1 MNSNIRITRSRGGG
15 MGRTPRD
22 RPPTPR
28 TSGATSVLRTPS
40 PNRARRSACRES
52 TTALPNRDE
61 QVDGETQPSQENQ
74 PNITA
79 PSVQEAVQPQTDQQ
93 EQGNPGN
100 DSGQPASDQSRP
112 PTPNWT
118 GFAPNFQEAREN
130 DRRAHEA
137 GEESSHPTYSRLWN
151 RTNVVA
157 MEPLSIDHNLY
168 LDYRSQQ
175 CIKFFNKGR
184 ERLPGDPFSGKNIF
198 SWLKRLEIRANEFQW
213 ILTLTID
220 GKLLTTHFAELSM
233 DTVKKAAQEFQN
245 EAQRKAQ
252 NSRMLFYC
260 ITASIYQSVMD
271 KLTLKTHLI
280 TLQVRNKPIQDG
292 VCMLKVL
299 IDSYYA
305 STRFTTIEIRK
316 QLANLP
322 IYMQTVTRGDVTR
335 LCEQTRK
342 LNAELEA
349 SGEKTLDLVANVL
362 ATLEKAPNP
371 IFQRWLEGRK
381 SMWALKQIEW
391 KEDASDLMDEAESFY
406 LNLREGRSW
415 KKQHDDRPRAY
426 ALQASDASVSSD
438 STQEDGMES
447 SALKKLKNQI
457 RAFAATDKQLREK
470 KYKWK
475 QVPPKDGE
483 STTKKVLVDGVR
495 KKYYWCVHH
504 KAWTLHSPQECRKS
518 EENRKKRRSPNK
530 HEGSSKRN
538 RTYDKTRIAFE
549 ALALLAQSN
558 PTSPSSRSNH
568 TEDSNQDSNFSGTSN
583 SSSSSKSSTQSYKT
597 A

>member
-1 MNSNIRITRSRGGG
+1 MDLNMRITRSRGGG
-15 MGRTPRD
+15 IGMTPRD

-28 TSGATSVLRTPS
+28 ASGATLRTPS
-40 PNRARRSACRES
+40 PNRTRRSAS
-52 TTALPNRDE
+52 APPGRDE
-61 QVDGETQPSQENQ
+61 QTHGEVT
-74 PNITA
+74 T
-79 PSVQEAVQPQTDQQ
+79 PSVQEVIQPQTDQQ
-93 EQGNPGN
+93 GHGNPDN
-100 DSGQPASDQSRP
+100 DGGQPASDQSRP

-118 GFAPNFQEAREN
+118 GFIPPPNFQEARES

-137 GEESSHPTYSRLWN
+137 GEESSHPTYSRIWN
-151 RTNVVA
+151 RTSVVA

-168 LDYRSQQ
+168 LDYRDPQS
-175 CIKFFNKGR
+175 IKFFNKGR

-198 SWLKRLEIRANEFQW
+198 SWLKRLEIKASEFHW
-213 ILTLTID
+213 IPTLTID

-245 EAQRKAQ
+245 EGQRKAQ

-260 ITASIYQSVMD
+260 ITASISQSVMD
-271 KLTLKTHLI
+271 KLSLKTHLF

-322 IYMQTVTRGDVTR
+322 IYMQTVAKGDVTR
-335 LCEQTRK
+335 LCEHTRK

-362 ATLEKAPNP
+362 AALEKASNP
-371 IFQRWLEGRK
+371 VFQRWLEGRK
-381 SMWALKQIEW
+381 NMWALKQLEW
-391 KEDASDLMDEAESFY
+391 KDDASDLMDEAESFY

-415 KKQHDDRPRAY
+415 KKPHDDRARAY
-426 ALQASDASVSSD
+426 ALKASDASVSSD
-438 STQEDGMES
+438 SSQDMES
-447 SALKKLKNQI
+447 STSKKPSSTLKKYVK
-457 RAFAATDKQLREK
+457 AFAASQRELREQ

-483 STTKKVLVDGVR
+483 STTKRVLVDGVR
-495 KKYYWCVHH
+495 KKYYWCVNHQ
-504 KAWTLHSPQECRKS
+504 AWTLHSPQECRKS
-518 EENRKKRRSPNK
+518 EENRKKRKSPNK
-530 HEGSSKRN
+530 HEGSSKKKK
-538 RTYDKTRIAFE
+538 RTYDKARIAFE
-549 ALALLAQSN
+549 ALALLAQGN
-558 PTSPSSRSNH
+558 PTSPSNSSNC
-568 TEDSNQDSNFSGTSN
+568 TEDSNQDSNFSGTTIN
-583 SSSSSKSSTQSYKT
+583 SSSSKSSTESYKT
-597 A
+597 AEYDTDES

>member
-1 MNSNIRITRSRGGG
+1 MSGG
-15 MGRTPRD
+15 P
-22 RPPTPR
+22 
-28 TSGATSVLRTPS
+28 
-40 PNRARRSACRES
+40 
-52 TTALPNRDE
+52 TTALSGRDE
-61 QVDGETQPSQENQ
+61 QMDGEAQPNQENQ
-74 PNITA
+74 PSPVA
-79 PSVQEAVQPQTDQQ
+79 PSVQGEVQPQTDQQ
-93 EQGNPGN
+93 QQGNPGD

-118 GFAPNFQEAREN
+118 GFALPPNFQQARED
-130 DRRAHEA
+130 DRRAHET
-137 GEESSHPTYSRLWN
+137 GEESSHPTYSRIWN
-151 RTNVVA
+151 RTSVVA
-157 MEPLSIDHNLY
+157 MEPLSINHNLY
-168 LDYRSQQ
+168 LDYRDPQS
-175 CIKFFNKGR
+175 IKFFNKGR
-184 ERLPGDPFSGKNIF
+184 EKLPGDPFSGKNIF
-198 SWLKRLEIRANEFQW
+198 SWLKRLEIKANEFHW
-213 ILTLTID
+213 IPTLTIE

-260 ITASIYQSVMD
+260 ITASISQSVMD
-271 KLTLKTHLI
+271 KLSLKTHLF
-280 TLQVRNKPIQDG
+280 TLPVRNKPVQDG

-305 STRFTTIEIRK
+305 STRFTTIDIRK

-322 IYMQTVTRGDVTR
+322 IYMQTVAKGDVTR

-362 ATLEKAPNP
+362 AALEKAPNP
-371 IFQRWLEGRK
+371 VFQRWLEGRK
-381 SMWALKQIEW
+381 NMWALKQIEW

-415 KKQHDDRPRAY
+415 KKAHDDRPRIY
-426 ALQASDASVSSD
+426 ALKASDASVSSE
-438 STQEDGMES
+438 STQEKDPNISKKQS
-447 SALKKLKNQI
+447 STLKKYIK
-457 RAFAATDKQLREK
+457 AFAATERQLREQ

-483 STTKKVLVDGVR
+483 STTKRVLVDGVR

-518 EENRKKRRSPNK
+518 EENRRKRKSPSK
-530 HEGSSKRN
+530 HEGSSKKK
-538 RTYDKTRIAFE
+538 RTYDKARIAFE
-549 ALALLAQSN
+549 ALALFAQAN
-558 PTSPSSRSNH
+558 PTSPSSNSNC
-568 TEDSNQDSNFSGTSN
+568 TEDSNQDSNFSGTTKD
-583 SSSSSKSSTQSYKT
+583 SSSSKSSTQSYKT
-597 A
+597 AEYDTDES

>member
-1 MNSNIRITRSRGGG
+1 MRITRSRGGG
-15 MGRTPRD
+15 IGMTPRD

-28 TSGATSVLRTPS
+28 ASGATLRTPS
-40 PNRARRSACRES
+40 PNRTRRSAS
-52 TTALPNRDE
+52 APPGRDE
-61 QVDGETQPSQENQ
+61 QTHGEVT
-74 PNITA
+74 T
-79 PSVQEAVQPQTDQQ
+79 PSVQEVIQPQTDQQ
-93 EQGNPGN
+93 GHGNPDDNG
-100 DSGQPASDQSRP
+100 GQPASDQSRP

-118 GFAPNFQEAREN
+118 GFAPPPNFQEAREN

-137 GEESSHPTYSRLWN
+137 GEESSHPTYSRIWN
-151 RTNVVA
+151 RTSVVA

-168 LDYRSQQ
+168 LDYRDPQS
-175 CIKFFNKGR
+175 IKFFNKGR

-198 SWLKRLEIRANEFQW
+198 SWLKRLEIKASEFHW
-213 ILTLTID
+213 IPTLTID

-245 EAQRKAQ
+245 EGQRKAQ

-260 ITASIYQSVMD
+260 ITASISQSVMD
-271 KLTLKTHLI
+271 KLSLKTHLF

-322 IYMQTVTRGDVTR
+322 IYMQTVAKGDVTR
-335 LCEQTRK
+335 LCEHTRK

-362 ATLEKAPNP
+362 AALEKASNP
-371 IFQRWLEGRK
+371 VFQRWLEGRK
-381 SMWALKQIEW
+381 NMWALKQLEW
-391 KEDASDLMDEAESFY
+391 KDDASDLMDEAESFY

-415 KKQHDDRPRAY
+415 KKPHDDRARAY
-426 ALQASDASVSSD
+426 ALKASDASVSSD
-438 STQEDGMES
+438 SSQDMES
-447 SALKKLKNQI
+447 STSKKPSSTLKKYVK
-457 RAFAATDKQLREK
+457 AFAASQRELREQ

-483 STTKKVLVDGVR
+483 STTKRVLVDGVR
-495 KKYYWCVHH
+495 KKYYWCVNH

-518 EENRKKRRSPNK
+518 EENRKKRKSPNK
-530 HEGSSKRN
+530 HEGSSKKK
-538 RTYDKTRIAFE
+538 RTYDKARIAFE
-549 ALALLAQSN
+549 ALALLAQGN
-558 PTSPSSRSNH
+558 PTSPSNSSNC
-568 TEDSNQDSNFSGTSN
+568 TEDSNQDSNFSGTTIN
-583 SSSSSKSSTQSYKT
+583 SSSSKSSTESYKT
-597 A
+597 AEYDTDES

>member
-1 MNSNIRITRSRGGG
+1 M
-15 MGRTPRD
+15 TPRD

-28 TSGATSVLRTPS
+28 ASGAILRTPS
-40 PNRARRSACRES
+40 PNRTRRSATREHA
-52 TTALPNRDE
+52 TAPPDRDE
-61 QVDGETQPSQENQ
+61 QTHGEVT
-74 PNITA
+74 TLA
-79 PSVQEAVQPQTDQQ
+79 VQEVIQPQTDQQ
-93 EQGNPGN
+93 GHGNPDN
-100 DSGQPASDQSRP
+100 DGGQPASDQSRP

-118 GFAPNFQEAREN
+118 GFTPPPNFQEARES

-137 GEESSHPTYSRLWN
+137 GEESSHPTYSRIWN
-151 RTNVVA
+151 RTSVVA

-168 LDYRSQQ
+168 LDYRDPQS
-175 CIKFFNKGR
+175 IKFFNKGR
-184 ERLPGDPFSGKNIF
+184 EKLPGDPFSGKNIF
-198 SWLKRLEIRANEFQW
+198 SWLKRLEIKANEFHW
-213 ILTLTID
+213 IPTLTID

-245 EAQRKAQ
+245 EGQRKAQ

-260 ITASIYQSVMD
+260 ITASISQSVMD
-271 KLTLKTHLI
+271 KLSLKTHLF

-322 IYMQTVTRGDVTR
+322 IYMQTVAKGDVTR
-335 LCEQTRK
+335 LCEHTRK

-362 ATLEKAPNP
+362 AALEKASNP
-371 IFQRWLEGRK
+371 VFQRWLEGRK
-381 SMWALKQIEW
+381 NMWALKQLEW
-391 KEDASDLMDEAESFY
+391 KDDASDLMDEAESFY

-415 KKQHDDRPRAY
+415 KKPHDDRARAY
-426 ALQASDASVSSD
+426 ALKASDASVSSD
-438 STQEDGMES
+438 STQDMEPGISKKQS
-447 SALKKLKNQI
+447 STLKKYVK
-457 RAFAATDKQLREK
+457 AFAASQRELREQ

-483 STTKKVLVDGVR
+483 STTKRVLVDGVR
-495 KKYYWCVHH
+495 KKYYWCVNH

-518 EENRKKRRSPNK
+518 EENRKKRKSQTNMKAHQRGRGHMIRQGLLLKHWPCLHKAIQPHLATAPTVLKTQIRTATSQELPTTAAAQNHPQRVTRLLNMTQMSP
-530 HEGSSKRN
+530 
-538 RTYDKTRIAFE
+538 DC
-549 ALALLAQSN
+549 
-558 PTSPSSRSNH
+558 
-568 TEDSNQDSNFSGTSN
+568 
-583 SSSSSKSSTQSYKT
+583 
-597 A
+597 